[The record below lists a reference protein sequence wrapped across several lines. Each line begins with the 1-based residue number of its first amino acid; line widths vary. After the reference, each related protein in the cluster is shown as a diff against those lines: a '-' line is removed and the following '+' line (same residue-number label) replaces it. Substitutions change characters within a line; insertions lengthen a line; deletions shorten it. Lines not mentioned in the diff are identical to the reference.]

1 VSRITVRYLLPFL
14 LACVGGLSLSC
25 TQLEIQGFGYN
36 YLSET
41 YVESL
46 PKDSTR
52 TYWLKLYRII
62 EIVNDTLSKRLQYLD
77 IEEDSA
83 TIDSLVEEFKRQKD
97 FETRP
102 DTPDR
107 NEWWEEIWNVRA
119 AHCDSFYHTISA
131 YSYWDLRAR
140 PVIVLGLPEAERL
153 DDCRPC
159 PSRFAKC
166 KTCSLTTCQYYYI
179 DWMSENLFLKYVD
192 YDCDGDF
199 GNMVTSDETFVRSS
213 AHMSEAL
220 VDHTPRFKPYPEV
233 DKKIKAAIDIVSFP
247 DGDDFTLWI
256 NSGVGLSQYV
266 TDSVESVSFHQ
277 RVIIHRL
284 EAKPRLVFSDSTPSM
299 TLPLPDSLDHLD
311 DYWFPLNFGGC
322 RLPAGGYDVYLTLF
336 DENASN
342 HLGTYRTT
350 VTLPSPRASK
360 SISEIL
366 VALQPAGR
374 VFEGT
379 DNRVVRGDYT
389 LLANPAYHYRGDTI
403 YPYVEIDLRD
413 FKSSRPRTYDYTILA
428 SIYRANE
435 TFGKPVTEIG
445 DLFEVSHDTVGN
457 APSKQFL
464 RRPQQKGEALIYST
478 SRSTTNSK
486 VAFQEPMVLPKTLPA
501 GKYYL
506 VISAQDASSRK
517 FLTSW
522 REIRVKK

>member
-1 VSRITVRYLLPFL
+1 MSPTAARRLATKLIVALAAI
-14 LACVGGLSLSC
+14 ACVLPSC
-25 TQLEIQGFGYN
+25 AQLEFQGLGYN

-52 TYWLKLYRII
+52 TYWLKLYRIM

-119 AHCDSFYHTISA
+119 AHCDSFYCTPLR

-140 PVIVLGLPEAERL
+140 PVIVFGLPEAEHL
-153 DDCRPC
+153 EDCRSC
-159 PSRFAKC
+159 PPRFPTKC
-166 KTCSLTTCQYYYI
+166 RTCSVTCQYYYM
-179 DWMSENLFLKYVD
+179 DWMGQNFFLKYAD
-192 YDCDGDF
+192 YGCY
-199 GNMVTSDETFVRSS
+199 GNFDVIVNSDETIVRSS
-213 AHMSEAL
+213 LRMSEEL
-220 VDHTPRFKPYPEV
+220 VSHAPRFKPYPEIN
-233 DKKIKAAIDIVSFP
+233 KQIKAAIDIVSFP
-247 DGDDFTLWI
+247 DGEDFTLWLS
-256 NSGVGLSQYV
+256 SGVGLSQYV
-266 TDSVESVSFHQ
+266 TDSLQRVSFHQ

-284 EAKPRLVFSDSTPSM
+284 EAKPTLIFSDSTPSM
-299 TLPLPDSLDHLD
+299 TLPLPDSVDDLD

-336 DENASN
+336 DENAPN

-360 SISEIL
+360 GISEIL

-413 FKSSRPRTYDYTILA
+413 FKSSRPGTYDYTILA
-428 SIYRANE
+428 SIYRAKE

-445 DLFEVSHDTVGN
+445 DLFEISHDTVGN

-486 VAFQEPMVLPKTLPA
+486 V
-501 GKYYL
+501 
-506 VISAQDASSRK
+506 
-517 FLTSW
+517 
-522 REIRVKK
+522 